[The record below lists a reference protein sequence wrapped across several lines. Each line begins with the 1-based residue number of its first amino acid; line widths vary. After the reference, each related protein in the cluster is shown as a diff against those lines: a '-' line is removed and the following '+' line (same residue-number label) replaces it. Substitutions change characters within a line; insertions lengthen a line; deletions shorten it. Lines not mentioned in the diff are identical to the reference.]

1 MEYINKDLIIKVAE
15 SLNIKDS
22 QVESVLNLLKEGS
35 TIPFIARYRK
45 EVTGSLDEEQIRV
58 ISKEYEYGVAL
69 NKRKEDII
77 RLIDEKGMMTDELL
91 KSINEATKLITL
103 EDIYR
108 PYKEKKKTKAT
119 EAIKNG
125 LEPLSKLIMSFPHN
139 INIYEEAKK
148 YINEIVLDEFL
159 AIEGAKYIIAE
170 NISDNKDLREYIRE
184 NIMANDSIKSLKK
197 KKAVDELE
205 TYRDYYDYSEPI
217 SKQKTYRT
225 LALNRAEKENVIS
238 VSLVDNKDKYIA
250 HINNKIITDKTS
262 PVCPIIEEAIVD
274 SYDRLIIPS
283 IEREIRSILTEKA
296 EDNAISL
303 FKDNLEHLLLTAP
316 LKGKNVLGIDPAFRT
331 GCKISALDKTGKVLG
346 KSVIYQNQKNKDE
359 VVPEKRIAEAEGILT
374 LFIKK
379 YHIDIIAIGNGTASR
394 ETEKFVADTLKKFN
408 LDTKYIIVSEA
419 GASVYSASDIAIE
432 EFPDYHVEERSAV
445 SIGRR
450 IQDPLAELV
459 KIDPKS
465 IGVGQ
470 YQHDVNQSKLSDTLD
485 FVVEKAV
492 NTVGVDTNT
501 ASKSLLQYVSGL
513 NAKTAKALVKY
524 REENGEF
531 KNRNEVKNVPGI
543 GDKAFEQA
551 IGFLRIPSS
560 TNPLDKTS
568 IHPESYDIAL
578 KVLTYLGFSSSD
590 LGKKELIDKINE
602 TDKEVLSKDLNINII
617 TLEDILKSFIAPMRD
632 PRDDYPQPILKSDVL
647 HMEDLK
653 VGMELEGTV
662 RNITDFGAFVDLG
675 IKESGLLHISKM
687 SKRKINHPSELFK
700 VGDIIKVYIHEV
712 DCDRKRIALTMLTKE
727 DEQELIN
734 IKNKPKTNNHKFN
747 NKNNN
752 KDNKKKEREIDIDA
766 LRRHFS

>member
-15 SLNIKDS
+15 SLNIKDT

-139 INIYEEAKK
+139 ITIYEEAKK

-632 PRDDYPQPILKSDVL
+632 PRDDYPQPLLKSDVL